1 MRCLAINL
9 NYFKMKEVSTFKKR
23 VISVNDQEK
32 QNLILGFNNEA
43 KSINNYWH
51 QLNALLGTLYKLSDI
66 IAFIENP
73 NILKDVFNKENKSL
87 AIATAKQNSIGV
99 EALKGLDSISL
110 DSKQQGIINELQKFS
125 SYSMFKYFKSE
136 DWLIKEEIVVTE
148 KVQEVFEELTTEYTK
163 APVANSRFNLLE
175 QFLEHLVQFPND
187 RANVLQILKG
197 GENGRQF
204 INYGL

>member
-1 MRCLAINL
+1 
-9 NYFKMKEVSTFKKR
+9 MKEVSTFKKR

-136 DWLIKEEIVVTE
+136 DFLIKEEIVVTE
-148 KVQEVFEELTTEYTK
+148 KVQEVFEELTTVFAINDTACAMLDIVEL
-163 APVANSRFNLLE
+163 VE
-175 QFLEHLVQFPND
+175 QFKVNHPN
-187 RANVLQILKG
+187 NVLGLKRVLFSG
-197 GENGRQF
+197 QTVKREF
-204 INYGL
+204 INEASK